1 MRREKAAYRGS
12 DHPIIAKIKAGE
24 KMNFTP
30 EEIEVRKKA
39 IFDSMSPRAQK
50 RILKLGYERWD
61 PFEAPKDPID
71 IRRDK
76 SNRTSQMLVREFLQS
91 LPLESYSN
99 SYGRGVLEMAVG
111 IINDDDR
118 FIGMYEFA
126 IWHQALLRNEGVL
139 VSDNDENGNPQ

>member
-1 MRREKAAYRGS
+1 MR
-12 DHPIIAKIKAGE
+12 
-24 KMNFTP
+24 FTP
-30 EEIEVRKKA
+30 EEVEARKRA
-39 IFDSMSPRAQK
+39 IFDNMSPRAQK
-50 RILKLGYERWD
+50 RILKLGFDKWD

-76 SNRTSQMLVREFLQS
+76 TRRTSQMLVREFLQQ
-91 LPLESYSN
+91 LPPDGYSN

-126 IWHQALLRNEGVL
+126 IWHQQLLRKEGYL
-139 VSDNDENGNPQ
+139 DGEEGDGSE